1 MGGLD
6 GDRVVALLGVVMC
19 MALMWHGGALRRIDG
34 STRLKYALI
43 WAAVFTA
50 GSLVAGFLLGGG

>member
-1 MGGLD
+1 
-6 GDRVVALLGVVMC
+6 

-34 STRLKYALI
+34 NTKLKYALI

-50 GSLVAGFLLGGG
+50 GALVAGFVLGHD